1 MFSKLKWIT
10 ITAIYKPDV
19 TKFFV
24 IAIILLLVNKKLQ
37 FELPFDCNKY
47 DDGFP
52 PKKSHDLHMYII
64 SHRKLHH
71 TTTWWHGWF
80 YIIHCIYS
88 LMKWSVCMII
98 SSVES
103 NLSCQIPS
111 TSSHHHAPL
120 QQKSICFISPT
131 FIFYIGKNEV
141 STPEKNKLPSLLIH
155 RVDYDESPRVGG
167 CFFAFFINVLWKNSF
182 FLLSSSN
189 STFSW
194 QLSSSNFLFTKHF
207 IS

>member
-1 MFSKLKWIT
+1 MTWL
-10 ITAIYKPDV
+10 
-19 TKFFV
+19 
-24 IAIILLLVNKKLQ
+24 ILYNSLYL
-37 FELPFDCNKY
+37 
-47 DDGFP
+47 FP
-52 PKKSHDLHMYII
+52 YEMVSLHDHFI
-64 SHRKLHH
+64 SR
-71 TTTWWHGWF
+71 
-80 YIIHCIYS
+80 
-88 LMKWSVCMII
+88 
-98 SSVES
+98 S

-141 STPEKNKLPSLLIH
+141 STPEKNKLPFLLIH
-155 RVDYDESPRVGG
+155 RVDYDESRRVGG
-167 CFFAFFINVLWKNSF
+167 CFFAFFINVLSKNSF

-194 QLSSSNFLFTKHF
+194 QLSSSIFLFTKHF